1 MSAAAAVRPSA
12 VRDGRLEDGGSGAA
26 LFEVSHL
33 NARYG
38 SLAVLHDVSL
48 TIAPGERVAIF
59 GHNGSGKSTLL
70 KCLVGGLSE
79 CDGRVSYR
87 GHAIEPGAVH
97 RNVQLG
103 IGMVPQTRN
112 VFPNLTVEQCL
123 EIAAT
128 RSGERSYDAVYEL
141 FPRLRERVDQKAGLM
156 SGGEQQM
163 LAVGMALMTRPGAIL
178 LDEPT
183 AGLSPVA
190 ARTVLA
196 SLVEV
201 NERAGVAIVLVEQ
214 NVMLALE
221 IAQRAVV
228 VRSGEV
234 VFDGPASRLAE
245 DVDLW
250 SLF

>member
-1 MSAAAAVRPSA
+1 MSQT
-12 VRDGRLEDGGSGAA
+12 
-26 LFEVSHL
+26 LFSVENLH
-33 NARYG
+33 ARYG
-38 SLAVLHDVSL
+38 SLSVLHGVNLRIED
-48 TIAPGERVAIF
+48 GERVAIF

-70 KCLVGGLSE
+70 KCMVGALPD
-79 CDGRVSYR
+79 CDGKVSYR
-87 GHAIEPGAVH
+87 GHPIEPGAVH

-112 VFPNLTVEQCL
+112 VFPNLTVAQCL

-128 RSGERSYDAVYEL
+128 RTGKASLEPVFQL
-141 FPRLRERVDQKAGLM
+141 FPRLRERVDQRAGLM

-163 LAVGMALMTRPGAIL
+163 LAVGMALITKPGAIL

-190 ARTVLA
+190 ARTLLA
-196 SLVEV
+196 SLIDV
-201 NERAGVAIVLVEQ
+201 NEKAGVAIVLVEQ

-228 VRSGEV
+228 VRSGKV
-234 VFDGPASRLAE
+234 VFDGPAADLAE
-245 DVDLW
+245 EKNLW
-250 SLF
+250 ALF

>member
-1 MSAAAAVRPSA
+1 MT
-12 VRDGRLEDGGSGAA
+12 DRLFDVE
-26 LFEVSHL
+26 HL

-38 SLAVLHDVSL
+38 SLAVLHDVSVS
-48 TIAPGERVAIF
+48 IAAGERVAIF

-70 KCLVGGLSE
+70 KCLVGGLPD
-79 CDGRVSYR
+79 CDGRVLYR
-87 GHAIEPGAVH
+87 GQPIEPGAVH

-112 VFPNLTVEQCL
+112 VFPNLTVQQCL

-128 RSGERSYDAVYEL
+128 RTGERSFEAIYQL

-163 LAVGMALMTRPGAIL
+163 LAVGMALMTKPGAIL

-196 SLVEV
+196 SLVDV

-221 IAQRAVV
+221 IAQRAIV
-228 VRSGEV
+228 VRSGKV
-234 VFDGPASRLAE
+234 VFDGDARALAE
-245 DVDLW
+245 EKNLW
-250 SLF
+250 ALF

>member
-1 MSAAAAVRPSA
+1 MSEP
-12 VRDGRLEDGGSGAA
+12 
-26 LFEVSHL
+26 LFSVSKL

-38 SLAVLHDVSL
+38 SLAVLHGIDLRIES
-48 TIAPGERVAIF
+48 GERVAIF

-79 CDGRVSYR
+79 CDGQVLYK
-87 GHAIEPGAVH
+87 GQAIEPGAVH

-112 VFPNLTVEQCL
+112 VFPNLTVRQCL
-123 EIAAT
+123 EIAGT
-128 RSGERSYDAVYEL
+128 RSGERSFEAVYQL
-141 FPRLRERVDQKAGLM
+141 FPRLRERADQKAGLM

-163 LAVGMALMTRPGAIL
+163 LAVGMALTTKPGAIL

-183 AGLSPVA
+183 AGLSPIA

-196 SLVEV
+196 SLVDV
-201 NERAGVAIVLVEQ
+201 NEKAGVAIVLVEQ

-221 IAQRAVV
+221 IVQRAVV
-228 VRSGEV
+228 VRSGKV
-234 VFDGPASRLAE
+234 VFDGDAAELAE
-245 DVDLW
+245 SKNLW
-250 SLF
+250 ALF

>member
-1 MSAAAAVRPSA
+1 MSH
-12 VRDGRLEDGGSGAA
+12 E
-26 LFEVSHL
+26 LFKVEHL

-38 SLAVLHDVSL
+38 SLAVLHDVSVS
-48 TIAPGERVAIF
+48 IAPGERVAIF

-79 CDGRVSYR
+79 CDGIVHYR
-87 GHAIEPGAVH
+87 GHPIEPGAVH

-112 VFPNLTVEQCL
+112 VFPNLTVQQCL

-128 RSGERSYDAVYEL
+128 RSGERSFDSVFQL
-141 FPRLRERVDQKAGLM
+141 FPRLRERVGQKAGLM

-163 LAVGMALMTRPGAIL
+163 LAVGMALMTKPGAIL

-190 ARTVLA
+190 ARTVLQ
-196 SLVEV
+196 SLVDV

-221 IAQRAVV
+221 IVQ
-228 VRSGEV
+228 
-234 VFDGPASRLAE
+234 
-245 DVDLW
+245 
-250 SLF
+250 

>member
-1 MSAAAAVRPSA
+1 MSQQ
-12 VRDGRLEDGGSGAA
+12 
-26 LFEVSHL
+26 LFTVEHL

-38 SLAVLHDVSL
+38 TLSVLHDVNL
-48 TIAPGERVAIF
+48 TIEPGERVAIF

-70 KCLVGGLSE
+70 KCLVGALPD
-79 CDGRVSYR
+79 CDGRVLYR
-87 GHAIEPGAVH
+87 GHTIEPGAVH

-112 VFPNLTVEQCL
+112 VFPNLTVGQCL
-123 EIAAT
+123 EIAVT
-128 RSGERSYDAVYEL
+128 RSGERSFEAVFQL
-141 FPRLRERVDQKAGLM
+141 FPRLRERIDQKAGLM

-190 ARTVLA
+190 ARTVLT
-196 SLVEV
+196 SLIDV
-201 NERAGVAIVLVEQ
+201 NERNGVAIVLVEQ

-221 IAQRAVV
+221 IVQRAVV
-228 VRSGEV
+228 VRSGAV
-234 VFDGPASRLAE
+234 VFDGKAEELAE
-245 DVDLW
+245 EKNLW
-250 SLF
+250 ALF

>member
-1 MSAAAAVRPSA
+1 MSDELFAV
-12 VRDGRLEDGGSGAA
+12 E
-26 LFEVSHL
+26 HL

-38 SLAVLHDVSL
+38 SLAVLHDVSVR
-48 TIAPGERVAIF
+48 IAPGERVAIF

-79 CDGRVSYR
+79 CDGSVRYR
-87 GHAIEPGAVH
+87 GHPIEPGAVH

-112 VFPNLTVEQCL
+112 VFPNLTVQQCL

-128 RSGERSYDAVYEL
+128 RSGERSFESVFQL

-163 LAVGMALMTRPGAIL
+163 LAVGMALMTKPGAIL

-190 ARTVLA
+190 ARTVLQ
-196 SLVEV
+196 SLVDV

-221 IAQRAVV
+221 IVQRAIV
-228 VRSGEV
+228 VRSGKV
-234 VFDGPASRLAE
+234 VFDGKSDELAE
-245 DVDLW
+245 EKNLW
-250 SLF
+250 ALF

>member
-1 MSAAAAVRPSA
+1 MS
-12 VRDGRLEDGGSGAA
+12 DI
-26 LFEVSHL
+26 LFKVDHL

-38 SLAVLHDVSL
+38 SLQVLYDVSL
-48 TIAPGERVAIF
+48 SIAPGERVAIF

-70 KCLVGGLSE
+70 KCLVGGLAE
-79 CDGRVSYR
+79 CDGDVSYR
-87 GHAIEPGAVH
+87 GQRIEPGAVH

-112 VFPNLTVEQCL
+112 VFPNLTVRQCL
-123 EIAAT
+123 EIAGT
-128 RSGERSYDAVYEL
+128 RSGEREFKAVFDL
-141 FPRLRERVDQKAGLM
+141 FPRLKERVDQKAGLM

-163 LAVGMALMTRPGAIL
+163 LAVGMALTTQPGAIL

-196 SLVEV
+196 SLVDV

-221 IAQRAVV
+221 IAERAIVV
-228 VRSGEV
+228 KSGKV
-234 VFDGPASRLAE
+234 VFDGAAGELAE
-245 DVDLW
+245 SKNLW
-250 SLF
+250 ALF

>member
-1 MSAAAAVRPSA
+1 MSAA
-12 VRDGRLEDGGSGAA
+12 
-26 LFEVSHL
+26 LFTVEHM

-38 SLAVLHDVSL
+38 SLSVLHDVSL
-48 TIAPGERVAIF
+48 SIAPGERVAIF

-70 KCLVGGLSE
+70 KCLIGGLPD
-79 CDGRVSYR
+79 CDGRVAYR
-87 GHAIEPGAVH
+87 GHPVEPGAVH

-112 VFPNLTVEQCL
+112 VFPNLTVRQCL

-128 RSGERSYDAVYEL
+128 RSGEKSCEAVYQL
-141 FPRLRERVDQKAGLM
+141 FPRLREWVDQKAGLM

-163 LAVGMALMTRPGAIL
+163 LAVGMALITRPGAIL

-183 AGLSPVA
+183 AGLSPLA

-221 IAQRAVV
+221 IAQRAIV
-228 VRSGEV
+228 VRSGKV
-234 VFDGPASRLAE
+234 VFDGEADALAE
-245 DVDLW
+245 EKNLW
-250 SLF
+250 ALF